1 VKALPKIRSGTG
13 RGTALAVEGPVEG
26 DLYLSEMNPAQPGPS
41 VASRH
46 LPVPGR
52 ILGAKPSPFF
62 RGFAACFGLVFAV
75 PSALA
80 QSDDDSYSG
89 GSRLRPQAAQ
99 LVQSGP
105 AYARS
110 ILLKFGQCIYSRRT
124 GVAERFLALPV
135 DSQEYSSLHKSLF
148 VTLAD
153 SCLEG
158 DGELYFTDDLL
169 RGALFEAA
177 YRKKFGKKGPTNF
190 ASSLKTG
197 QLETYVQPLSDD
209 ARRQLVLQDM
219 AECVVRADPKAV
231 KLLILSSPES
241 ARENEAVRTVT
252 AKISPCLSNGQK
264 AGFSRPSLRAILAEA
279 LYRLSVTATAP
290 VKAI

>member
-1 VKALPKIRSGTG
+1 MKALSKFLPGTG
-13 RGTALAVEGPVEG
+13 RGTALAVEGSVKAG
-26 DLYLSEMNPAQPGPS
+26 LYLPELNPAQPGPS

-46 LPVPGR
+46 LLVPGR

-62 RGFAACFGLVFAV
+62 RGFAACFALVFAV
-75 PSALA
+75 PSAFA

-99 LVQSGP
+99 MVQSGP

-124 GVAERFLALPV
+124 GVAERFLVLAV
-135 DSQEYSSLHKSLF
+135 DTQEYTSLQRSLF
-148 VTLAD
+148 TTLAD

-158 DGELYFTDDLL
+158 DGELQFTDDLL

-177 YRKKFGKKGPTNF
+177 YRRKFGKKGPTNF
-190 ASSLKTG
+190 ALSPKTG
-197 QLETYVQPLSDD
+197 QLEAYVQPLSDD
-209 ARRQLVLQDM
+209 ARRQILLQDM
-219 AECVVRADPKAV
+219 GECVVRTDPKTV

-241 ARENEAVRTVT
+241 ARENESVRTVT